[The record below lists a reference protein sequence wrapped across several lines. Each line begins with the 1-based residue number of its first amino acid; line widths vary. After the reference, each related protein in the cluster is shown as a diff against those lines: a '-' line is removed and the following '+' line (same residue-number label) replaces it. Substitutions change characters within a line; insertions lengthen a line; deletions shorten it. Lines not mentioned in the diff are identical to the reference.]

1 MKLHSNRKNISYY
14 KRKSNR
20 FTFIELLVTIAI
32 IAILAGML
40 LPALNSARGKART
53 IACMNTM
60 KGFGMAGVQYAA
72 NFNECYVPYNLKN
85 DCKWFSNRSFGELL
99 SLPGEDK
106 QAANYD
112 PQYVRASAVCGEAPI
127 LPEFR
132 YTSDPAWH
140 SLQNVYGLL
149 NPRTDDGEM
158 QSGGTNDAEHRVV
171 YLNKVKSPSMKFAF
185 LEANNSGRVQINL
198 STLARWQENGPAER
212 VEKAAY
218 RHNGGMYMN
227 VVFYDGHVQCL
238 PAGRVDAAHWNSPA
252 RRNWDA
258 YK

>member
-1 MKLHSNRKNISYY
+1 MKYHSNRRKISYL
-14 KRKSNR
+14 KCKSSG
-20 FTFIELLVTIAI
+20 FTLIELLVTIAI

-60 KGFGMAGVQYAA
+60 KGFGMAGVQYASS
-72 NFNECYVPYNLKN
+72 FNECYVPYNLKN

-99 SLPGEDK
+99 SLPGENR
-106 QAANYD
+106 QSENYD
-112 PQYVRASAVCGEAPI
+112 PQYVRASGVCGEAPI
-127 LPEFR
+127 LAEFR
-132 YTSDPAWH
+132 YTSDPAWR

-149 NPRTDDGEM
+149 NPRADDGEM

-185 LEANNSGRVQINL
+185 LEANNSGRVQIHL

-212 VEKAAY
+212 MEKAAY

-238 PAGRVDAAHWNSPA
+238 PAGRVEAAQWNSPA
-252 RRNWDA
+252 RKNWDA

>member
-1 MKLHSNRKNISYY
+1 
-14 KRKSNR
+14 
-20 FTFIELLVTIAI
+20 
-32 IAILAGML
+32 ML

-106 QAANYD
+106 QGAYYD

-132 YTSDPAWH
+132 SPAH
-140 SLQNVYGLL
+140 IHISSPDASPETGENPSLQSPPGLAADPNTVL
-149 NPRTDDGEM
+149 NIPDSLRY
-158 QSGGTNDAEHRVV
+158 S
-171 YLNKVKSPSMKFAF
+171 
-185 LEANNSGRVQINL
+185 
-198 STLARWQENGPAER
+198 
-212 VEKAAY
+212 
-218 RHNGGMYMN
+218 
-227 VVFYDGHVQCL
+227 
-238 PAGRVDAAHWNSPA
+238 
-252 RRNWDA
+252 
-258 YK
+258 